1 MERIDTH
8 KIIKE
13 MMAAGL
19 HELQAESIT
28 KAMNDLSNQQNDALA
43 TKEDIR
49 DLEVQIK
56 LVQMETKLS
65 IQNLSTRVDNLS
77 TKVDKLLWW
86 VIPILVGLALEISLI
101 GWYK

>member
-1 MERIDTH
+1 MENIDTH

-19 HELQAESIT
+19 PELQAESIT
-28 KAMNDLSNQQNDALA
+28 KAMNDLSNQRNDRLA
-43 TKEDIR
+43 TKDDIR
-49 DLEVQIK
+49 DLEMQIK
-56 LVQMETKLS
+56 LVQVETKLS
-65 IQNLSTRVDNLS
+65 IQNLS

-86 VIPILVGLALEISLI
+86 VIPILAGLALEISLI